1 MYCKH
6 LWKQEEIGQV
16 VEMKEVIKRL
26 QAKSL
31 VKLKR
36 EEDLVKLGHKGREGI
51 NVE

>member
-26 QAKSL
+26 AKRL